1 MRIDVLSSTSGRGPH
16 LGQES
21 GPDRLL
27 QQLAAR
33 GVEAVLARP
42 GAPRPSTGAEAGAEG
57 PAAPGAAEEAPPA
70 AEGLL
75 LVGTEHPADR
85 ELLAGWLEAAR
96 AAVRHG
102 RPVVVSGLALD
113 VRDAPAEV
121 LRELLAA
128 ASLVGLRDEHSSALA
143 SRLCAEHPG
152 LHLGWDDTLFLL
164 PEPAAPGA
172 ASVPAPGQR
181 SDQESDHAPERLP
194 DPAPERA
201 PEHVSDP
208 ASERAP
214 EQRPDQGS
222 DRAPEQM
229 PEQASD
235 RAPGEAS
242 PSVVAV
248 LERPAGPIGPEE
260 AAPVLAALL
269 DALVHRAP
277 GAVAVLPCRA
287 EDADFAAAVAAHLP
301 QDVRRHSPAPG
312 SADALVG
319 AAEHVVTTCPRAV
332 ALGLAGGADVLP
344 IGSDAYAAERMD
356 AVLHR
361 WGLAGHVV
369 PLAALLTPGDAAWD
383 THAAVQQWA
392 SEAVEHRAAVRSA
405 LADAVPALRAAGE
418 RWWDGVAEALRGGR
432 PQPPPA
438 RVVAP
443 RGVGAPVVRS
453 LRRRYVVP
461 AVPPARPTVAVLL
474 RTRGRSS
481 ELARALDGVLEQTFT
496 DWRLVVVDDGED
508 PAEVDELLAVRRA
521 ELAGRAAVLHH
532 RRGLAPGAAANRGL
546 RAGDS
551 ELVVLRDDH
560 DGWSPTA
567 LQRAVARLED
577 PLATDDGV
585 VVLRRGP
592 DAGSPAPAAPSLTG
606 ALGGD
611 RAASGAFVYRRA
623 VHGVLGDYDET
634 LSAAA
639 DWEFRL
645 RFLETFTVGLV
656 EGPPRPVRAR
666 RGGAPGAELRR
677 RDELLVRE
685 RHLRQWT
692 AENGIGLPLY
702 LSQEVRTQAQGLH
715 ARLDGS
721 EALARELL
729 ELVRAQSDR
738 IEQLERT
745 VAERGFAAFWRR
757 VWRAVRGR

>member
-1 MRIDVLSSTSGRGPH
+1 MRIDVLSSTSGREPH
-16 LGQES
+16 LGQEA
-21 GPDRLL
+21 GLDRLL

-33 GVEAVLARP
+33 GVEAVLASP
-42 GAPRPSTGAEAGAEG
+42 GAPRLSTGAESGAEDA
-57 PAAPGAAEEAPPA
+57 AAPGAAAPGVTGEAPPA

-75 LVGTEHPADR
+75 LVGTERPADP
-85 ELLAGWLEAAR
+85 ELLTGWLAAAR

-102 RPVVVSGLALD
+102 RPVVLSGLALD
-113 VRDAPAEV
+113 VRDAPADV

-128 ASLVGLRDEHSSALA
+128 ASLVGLRDEPSSALA
-143 SRLCAEHPG
+143 SRLCPEHPG
-152 LHLGWDDTLFLL
+152 LHLGWDDTLFL
-164 PEPAAPGA
+164 PDPAVAPDPVAASDVAAPGA
-172 ASVPAPGQR
+172 APGSV
-181 SDQESDHAPERLP
+181 
-194 DPAPERA
+194 PERA
-201 PEHVSDP
+201 PDQAPEH
-208 ASERAP
+208 AP
-214 EQRPDQGS
+214 EQ
-222 DRAPEQM
+222 AP
-229 PEQASD
+229 
-235 RAPGEAS
+235 

-248 LERPAGPIGPEE
+248 LERPTGPIDPEE
-260 AAPVLAALL
+260 TAPVLAALL

-277 GAVAVLPCRA
+277 GTVAVLPCRA

-301 QDVRRHSPAPG
+301 QDVRRLLPSPGA
-312 SADALVG
+312 ADALVG

-332 ALGLAGGADVLP
+332 ALGLAGGADVLAV
-344 IGSDAYAAERMD
+344 GTDTYATARID

-361 WGLAGHVV
+361 WGLGEHVV

-383 THAAVQQWA
+383 TRAAVQQWA

-418 RWWDGVAEALRGGR
+418 RWWDGVAEALRGGQ

-438 RVVAP
+438 TVVAP

-461 AVPPARPTVAVLL
+461 AVPPARPTVAVVL
-474 RTRGRSS
+474 RTRGRSA

-496 DWRLVVVDDGED
+496 DWRLVVVDGGAD
-508 PAEVDELLAVRRA
+508 PAEVDEILAARRG
-521 ELAGRAAVLHH
+521 EFAGRVAVLHH
-532 RRGLAPGAAANRGL
+532 RRGLTPGATANRGL

-560 DGWSPTA
+560 DAWFPTV

-585 VVLRRGP
+585 VVLERSP
-592 DAGSPAPAAPSLTG
+592 DAASPTPAAPSLTG

-611 RAASGAFVYRRA
+611 RTASGTFVYRRA

-645 RFLETFTVGLV
+645 RFLETFTAGLV

-666 RGGAPGAELRR
+666 RGAAPGPELRR

-702 LSQEVRTQAQGLH
+702 LGQEVRTQAEGLH
-715 ARLDGS
+715 VRLDGS

-729 ELVRAQSDR
+729 ELVRAQSAR

-757 VWRAVRGR
+757 AWRALRGR

>member
-1 MRIDVLSSTSGRGPH
+1 MRIDVLSSTCGREHP
-16 LGQES
+16 LGQEA
-21 GPDRLL
+21 GLDRLL

-42 GAPRPSTGAEAGAEG
+42 GVPRPSTGVEAGAAG
-57 PAAPGAAEEAPPA
+57 PAAPGAAEEAQPA

-85 ELLAGWLEAAR
+85 ELLTGWLEAAR

-121 LRELLAA
+121 LRELLTA
-128 ASLVGLRDEHSSALA
+128 ASLVGLRDESSSALA
-143 SRLCAEHPG
+143 SRLCPEHPG

-181 SDQESDHAPERLP
+181 PGQGSD
-194 DPAPERA
+194 RA
-201 PEHVSDP
+201 PEHVPDP

-214 EQRPDQGS
+214 EQT
-222 DRAPEQM
+222 PEQT

-235 RAPGEAS
+235 RAPEEAS

-312 SADALVG
+312 RADALVG

-344 IGSDAYAAERMD
+344 LGADAYAAERMD

-361 WGLAGHVV
+361 WGLAEHVV

-383 THAAVQQWA
+383 TRAAVQQWA

-438 RVVAP
+438 AVVAP

-474 RTRGRSS
+474 RTRGRSA

-508 PAEVDELLAVRRA
+508 PAEVDELLAVRQA

-532 RRGLAPGAAANRGL
+532 RRGLTPGAAANRGL

-585 VVLRRGP
+585 VVLGCGP

-715 ARLDGS
+715 TRLDGS

-729 ELVRAQSDR
+729 DLVRAQSDR

>member
-1 MRIDVLSSTSGRGPH
+1 MRIDVLSSTGGLEPH
-16 LGQES
+16 LGQED

-33 GVEAVLARP
+33 GIEAVLARP
-42 GAPRPSTGAEAGAEG
+42 GVPRPSTETEAEG
-57 PAAPGAAEEAPPA
+57 PTALSPAEEAPPA
-70 AEGLL
+70 TAGLL
-75 LVGTEHPADR
+75 LIGTEHPADR

-128 ASLVGLRDEHSSALA
+128 ASLVGLRDQPSVALA
-143 SRLCAEHPG
+143 RRLCPEHPG
-152 LHLGWDDTLFLL
+152 LHLGRDDTL
-164 PEPAAPGA
+164 
-172 ASVPAPGQR
+172 
-181 SDQESDHAPERLP
+181 DLP
-194 DPAPERA
+194 DPAVPPGSA
-201 PEHVSDP
+201 PAPVP
-208 ASERAP
+208 AAAHAP
-214 EQRPDQGS
+214 
-222 DRAPEQM
+222 DRVPGRTHEEAPHQ
-229 PEQASD
+229 
-235 RAPGEAS
+235 APGQA
-242 PSVVAV
+242 PPAIVAA

-269 DALVHRAP
+269 DALVHRVP

-301 QDVRRHSPAPG
+301 RDVRRHRSAPG
-312 SADALVG
+312 AAAALVG
-319 AAEHVVTTCPRAV
+319 AAQHLVTTCPRAV

-344 IGSDAYAAERMD
+344 VGTDTYAVQRMD

-361 WGLAGHVV
+361 WGLAGHAV

-383 THAAVQQWA
+383 TRAAVQQWA

-418 RWWDGVAEALRGGR
+418 RWWDAVAEALRGGR
-432 PQPPPA
+432 AQPPPA
-438 RVVAP
+438 AVVAP
-443 RGVGAPVVRS
+443 RGVGAPVVRA
-453 LRRRYVVP
+453 LRHRYVVP
-461 AVPPARPTVAVLL
+461 AVPPARPTVAVVL
-474 RTRGRSS
+474 RSRGRSA
-481 ELARALDGVLEQTFT
+481 ELARALDGLLAQTFT
-496 DWRLVVVDDGED
+496 DWQLLVLDGGDD
-508 PAEVDELLAVRRA
+508 PADVDELLTARQA
-521 ELAGRAAVLHH
+521 ELADRAAVLHH
-532 RRGLAPGAAANRGL
+532 RRGLTPGAAANRGL

-551 ELVVLRDDH
+551 ELVVLQDGH
-560 DGWSPTA
+560 DEWSPTV

-585 VVLRRGP
+585 VVPGRGP
-592 DAGSPAPAAPSLTG
+592 DSASPAPAVPSLTG
-606 ALGGD
+606 TLGGE
-611 RAASGAFVYRRA
+611 RPESGVFVYRRA

-656 EGPPRPVRAR
+656 EGPLRPVRAR
-666 RGGAPGAELRR
+666 QGGAPGAELRR

-692 AENGIGLPLY
+692 AENGIGLPLH
-702 LSQEVRTQAQGLH
+702 LSQELRTQAEGLH

-729 ELVRAQSDR
+729 DLVRAQSAR
-738 IEQLERT
+738 LEQLERT

-757 VWRAVRGR
+757 VWRTLRGR